1 MIWLTWRQFRGSAL
15 MMAGVLTVFAAALA
29 FTGPGLADDYAQG
42 IAACTGQEAGCTR
55 FLDRFLDSHQSA
67 FLGVSGLL
75 LLLPGLIGLF
85 WGAPLVAREMETGTL
100 RMALTQSVRRTRW
113 FAVKI
118 AFVGLATMV
127 AAGIGTLA
135 VTWWASPLDKSAVS
149 SYPRLEAI
157 VFATRGIVPVGYA
170 AFAFALGV
178 TVGMLVRRALPAMA
192 LTLAV
197 FALVQIA
204 MPMLVR
210 PNLAEPVR
218 TTAMFSTANIDGVGE
233 GGLLHVQASVAD
245 AGAWILSS
253 RTVDKDG
260 RTVAV
265 IDLPDA
271 DMAKCDAPRQP
282 AKAMQ
287 CVSDTANRL
296 GYRQEATYHPS
307 SRYWPFQWAETGIY
321 LALAL
326 GLTGFSFWWTKRRL

>member
-1 MIWLTWRQFRGSAL
+1 MIWLTWRQFRGPAL
-15 MMAGVLTVFAAALA
+15 MMAGVLTVFGAALA
-29 FTGPGLADDYAQG
+29 LTGPGLADDYAKG
-42 IAACTGQEAGCTR
+42 ISGCAGHADGCAR

-75 LLLPGLIGLF
+75 LLLPALIGLF
-85 WGAPLVAREMETGTL
+85 WGAPLVARELETGTF
-100 RMALTQSVRRTRW
+100 RMAWTQSVRRTRW
-113 FAVKI
+113 LAAKV
-118 AFVGLATMV
+118 ALVGLAAMA

-135 VTWWASPLDKSAVS
+135 VTWWASPLDKSAVD

-204 MPMLVR
+204 MPTFVR
-210 PNLAEPVR
+210 PQLAEPV
-218 TTAMFSTANIDGVGE
+218 TTTSAFSTRNIDGVGE
-233 GGLLHVQASVAD
+233 GGLLHTQARVAD
-245 AGAWILSS
+245 PGAWILSS

-260 RTVAV
+260 RTVPL

-271 DMAKCDAPRQP
+271 DMARCDRAPSP
-282 AKAMQ
+282 GEAMQ
-287 CVSDTANRL
+287 CVTDTANRL
-296 GYRQEATYHPS
+296 GYRQEATYHPA

-321 LALAL
+321 AALAL
-326 GLTGFSFWWTKRRL
+326 GLTGFCFWWTKRRL